1 MGRLDKRACPFLYY
15 DFIDFINFLLKATL
29 LNETTCFS
37 IHKPYLLNE
46 GVFHEK
52 AANFAVHFFSDM
64 MNRKIVLAIAAL
76 AIVAL
81 GIWYFYPQK
90 KTAPIPLND
99 QELQADPDLAKYSAL
114 LAEDPNNDT
123 LLYLRAAVYYKLD
136 AFDEAMADLEKA
148 MRIDSLQPAYY
159 HLLSDVLLDYSRP
172 NDSRR
177 AIEVLKLASQR
188 FPDRI
193 NTLLKLSEFQLIVR
207 KHGDALATLDK
218 ILQRDPQN
226 AEAYYMAGRV
236 ALDKGDTTNAISSL
250 QKSVKIDVDNA
261 DAWFFL
267 GRIFSRRNNPVALQ
281 YFDNAL
287 RVDSTYLEALEF
299 KGVFYKTRG
308 DFDQAFEI
316 YRDLILR
323 DPDYANAYF
332 DMGVIYLE
340 LDSFSKAYDNFNIAT
355 KVDPI
360 FVKAY
365 YYRGIAS
372 EKMGNLDG
380 ALKDYKQ
387 ASGMSPEYQEAQEA
401 KKRLETK
408 GG

>member
-1 MGRLDKRACPFLYY
+1 MIY
-15 DFIDFINFLLKATL
+15 
-29 LNETTCFS
+29 
-37 IHKPYLLNE
+37 
-46 GVFHEK
+46 
-52 AANFAVHFFSDM
+52 
-64 MNRKIVLAIAAL
+64 RKITLAIAAL
-76 AIVAL
+76 ALVAL
-81 GIWYFYPQK
+81 AVWYFLPK
-90 KTAPIPLND
+90 NNPGPISQAA
-99 QELQADPDLAKYSAL
+99 QELQADPDLTQLSAL
-114 LAEDPNNDT
+114 LAEDPDNDT
-123 LLYLRAAVYYKLD
+123 LLYLRASTYYKLD

-148 MRIDSLQPAYY
+148 MKQDSMQPAYY
-159 HLLSDVLLDYSRP
+159 HLLADVLIDYARP

-177 AIEVLKLASQR
+177 AIEVLKLAAQR

-193 NTLLKLSEFQLIVR
+193 PTLLKLSEFQLIVR

-218 ILQRDPQN
+218 VLQRDPQN
-226 AEAYYMAGRV
+226 AEAFYMAGRV

-250 QKSVKIDVDNA
+250 QKSVKIDADNA

-267 GRIFSRRNNPVALQ
+267 GRIFSIRNNPVAVQ

-287 RVDSTYLEALEF
+287 RVDSSYLEAQEF
-299 KGVFYKTRG
+299 KAAFYKRRG
-308 DFDQAFEI
+308 EFNKAFDI
-316 YRDLILR
+316 YRDLLLR

-372 EKMGNLDG
+372 ENLGNREA
-380 ALKDYKQ
+380 ALADYKQ

-401 KKRLETK
+401 KARLEK
-408 GG
+408 K

>member
-1 MGRLDKRACPFLYY
+1 
-15 DFIDFINFLLKATL
+15 
-29 LNETTCFS
+29 
-37 IHKPYLLNE
+37 
-46 GVFHEK
+46 
-52 AANFAVHFFSDM
+52 M

-81 GIWYFYPQK
+81 GIWYFLPQK
-90 KTAPIPLND
+90 KTAPIPLVD
-99 QELQADPDLAKYSAL
+99 QELQADPDLTKYSAL

-123 LLYLRAAVYYKLD
+123 LLYLRAATYYKLD

-148 MRIDSLQPAYY
+148 MRIDSMQPAYY

-193 NTLLKLSEFQLIVR
+193 STLLKLSEFQLIVR

-236 ALDKGDTTNAISSL
+236 ALDKGDTINAISSL
-250 QKSVKIDVDNA
+250 QRSVKIDVDNA

-267 GRIFSRRNNPVALQ
+267 GRIYSRKNNPVALQ

-308 DFDQAFEI
+308 EFDQAFEI

-365 YYRGIAS
+365 YYRGVAA

-401 KKRLETK
+401 KKRLEAK
-408 GG
+408 GGK

>member
-1 MGRLDKRACPFLYY
+1 MIY
-15 DFIDFINFLLKATL
+15 
-29 LNETTCFS
+29 
-37 IHKPYLLNE
+37 
-46 GVFHEK
+46 
-52 AANFAVHFFSDM
+52 
-64 MNRKIVLAIAAL
+64 RKIILAIAAL
-76 AIVAL
+76 ALAAL
-81 GIWYFYPQK
+81 AVWYFLPK
-90 KTAPIPLND
+90 NNPEPISQAA
-99 QELQADPDLAKYSAL
+99 QELQADPDLTQLSAL
-114 LAEDPNNDT
+114 LAEDPDNDT
-123 LLYLRAAVYYKLD
+123 LLYLRAATYYKLD

-148 MRIDSLQPAYY
+148 MKQDSMQPAYY
-159 HLLSDVLLDYSRP
+159 HLLADVLIDYARP

-177 AIEVLKLASQR
+177 AIEVLKLAAQR

-193 NTLLKLSEFQLIVR
+193 PTLLKLSEFQLIVR

-218 ILQRDPQN
+218 VLQRDPQN
-226 AEAYYMAGRV
+226 AEAFYMAGRV

-250 QKSVKIDVDNA
+250 QKSVKIDADNA

-267 GRIFSRRNNPVALQ
+267 GRIFSIRNNPVAVQ

-287 RVDSTYLEALEF
+287 RVDSSYLEAQEF
-299 KGVFYKTRG
+299 KAAFYKRRG
-308 DFDQAFEI
+308 EFNKAFDI
-316 YRDLILR
+316 YRDLLLR

-372 EKMGNLDG
+372 ESLGNREA
-380 ALKDYKQ
+380 ALADYKQ

-401 KKRLETK
+401 KARLEK
-408 GG
+408 K

>member
-1 MGRLDKRACPFLYY
+1 MIY
-15 DFIDFINFLLKATL
+15 
-29 LNETTCFS
+29 
-37 IHKPYLLNE
+37 
-46 GVFHEK
+46 
-52 AANFAVHFFSDM
+52 
-64 MNRKIVLAIAAL
+64 RKITLAIAAL
-76 AIVAL
+76 ALTAL
-81 GIWYFYPQK
+81 AVWYFLPKNNPESISQ
-90 KTAPIPLND
+90 AA
-99 QELQADPDLAKYSAL
+99 QELQADPDLTQLSAL
-114 LAEDPNNDT
+114 LAEDPDNDT
-123 LLYLRAAVYYKLD
+123 LLYLRAATYYKLD

-148 MRIDSLQPAYY
+148 MKQDSMQPAYY
-159 HLLSDVLLDYSRP
+159 HLLADVLIDYARP

-177 AIEVLKLASQR
+177 AIEVLKLAAQR

-193 NTLLKLSEFQLIVR
+193 PTLLKLSEFQLIVR
-207 KHGDALATLDK
+207 KHGEALATLDK
-218 ILQRDPQN
+218 VLQRDPQN
-226 AEAYYMAGRV
+226 AEAFYMAGRV

-250 QKSVKIDVDNA
+250 QKSVKIDADNA

-267 GRIFSRRNNPVALQ
+267 GRIFSIRNNPVAVQ

-287 RVDSTYLEALEF
+287 RVDSSYLEAQEF
-299 KGVFYKTRG
+299 KAAFYKRRG
-308 DFDQAFEI
+308 EFNKAFDI
-316 YRDLILR
+316 YRDLLLR

-372 EKMGNLDG
+372 ENLGNREA
-380 ALKDYKQ
+380 ALADYKQ

-401 KKRLETK
+401 KARLEK
-408 GG
+408 K

>member
-1 MGRLDKRACPFLYY
+1 MIY
-15 DFIDFINFLLKATL
+15 
-29 LNETTCFS
+29 
-37 IHKPYLLNE
+37 
-46 GVFHEK
+46 
-52 AANFAVHFFSDM
+52 
-64 MNRKIVLAIAAL
+64 RKITLAIAAL
-76 AIVAL
+76 ALVAL
-81 GIWYFYPQK
+81 AVWYFLPK
-90 KTAPIPLND
+90 NNPEPISQAA
-99 QELQADPDLAKYSAL
+99 QELQADPDLTQLSAL
-114 LAEDPNNDT
+114 LAEDPDNDT
-123 LLYLRAAVYYKLD
+123 LLYLRASTYYKLD

-148 MRIDSLQPAYY
+148 MKQDSMQPAYY
-159 HLLSDVLLDYSRP
+159 HLLADVLIDYARP

-177 AIEVLKLASQR
+177 AIEVLKLAAQR

-193 NTLLKLSEFQLIVR
+193 PTLLKLSEFQLIVR

-218 ILQRDPQN
+218 VLQRDPQN
-226 AEAYYMAGRV
+226 AEAFYMAGRV

-250 QKSVKIDVDNA
+250 QKSVKIDADNA

-267 GRIFSRRNNPVALQ
+267 GRIFSIRNNPVAVQ

-287 RVDSTYLEALEF
+287 RVDSSYLEAQEF
-299 KGVFYKTRG
+299 KAAFYKRRG
-308 DFDQAFEI
+308 EFNKAFDI
-316 YRDLILR
+316 YRDLLLR

-372 EKMGNLDG
+372 ENLGNREA
-380 ALKDYKQ
+380 ALADYKQ

-401 KKRLETK
+401 KARLEK
-408 GG
+408 K